1 MSELFRV
8 ATYYT
13 PEPGKELRKRWIR
26 AYTGHYWSSEWP
38 GFKLYEVEAESG
50 TQAKKIAVELR
61 LLEEEEKSGAYN
73 ARYSALASVSS
84 TLDRLLAGFD
94 GAAEGEADLGTI
106 EHKGEKVTVKI
117 KVVRGE

>member
-1 MSELFRV
+1 MSELFQV

-26 AYTGHYWSSEWP
+26 AYTGRYWSSEWP

-50 TQAKKIAVELR
+50 TQAKRIAVELR
-61 LLEEEEKSGAYN
+61 LLDEEEKSGAYN
-73 ARYSALASVSS
+73 ARYSTLAPVSS
-84 TLDRLLAGFD
+84 TLDRLLDYNAPS
-94 GAAEGEADLGTI
+94 AETDLGTI

-117 KVVRGE
+117 KLVMGE